1 MTLIIEWVIQPPRP
15 ERPEVCLG
23 VLLGAE
29 GFGAE
34 GRVLPPPRDGL
45 GEAWFRDG
53 LSNPP
58 ERPEL
63 PLDSRLG
70 RLGRL
75 VRVDGRGSVSG
86 AGDCRP

>member
-1 MTLIIEWVIQPPRP
+1 MTLMIEWVIQPPRP

-29 GFGAE
+29 GL
-34 GRVLPPPRDGL
+34 VLPPPRDGL

-63 PLDSRLG
+63 PLDSRLD
-70 RLGRL
+70 RLGRW